1 MKCATNSC
9 SENPS
14 ELFVAHPKLHPRSWG
29 APGAPQNAEAAVV
42 LAETL
47 RENARGK
54 VDPDIA
60 HWKNTQISLYQHCL
74 WENPKRPDFE
84 TPATSPAVLHEFSHL
99 VVSIPFFYPVPLP
112 ALKKCPV
119 SNLLHLICP
128 NRCQLRSLIDE
139 ISSSMHC
146 HATARRFLRCS
157 VWCSVLGS
165 FPGATSAPLASRN
178 ALLRTFPTTQRSGS
192 AAPTSSSGLIG
203 HMLRHKYHQSLFF
216 CLKEALIYCVNANET
231 LRQVLSEFHGWS
243 SFCELVRSAMET
255 ARRSLVGPPEDA
267 LERFDKTLQHVSK
280 QKIRRLFDCPGA
292 RDWERELTQECEK
305 HFDESSAHIHSPHW
319 GALRKAAL
327 RHTDAFVD
335 LNWVRGLAFRP
346 GDSAVICKKRALW
359 LNALATEL
367 VSAREAFY
375 FVGSKTKLR
384 ACLKKYSWDDVLVDV
399 ADLSEAFHR
408 KRQCHFVTLDT
419 ETTVQ
424 QIRALRR
431 VFNVPDGQTELP
443 RLCGVCAVCEC
454 CQSFRSFLTPEK
466 RRSSASNGLIAF
478 GFSNAL
484 IDPSDPRTF
493 FCARKNK
500 YRPNK
505 RKNAGARSIKTGR
518 ALRQAKHYGVDCKRT
533 KLTQISLIGR
543 ALCFKNK
550 IYAICSG
557 CANFMTLSGRSFH
570 NDSICCL
577 RCVDSTTGKKLYTF
591 QECDWCSKRCRSTHL
606 TDVWCS
612 DRKKHSLCRSCT
624 IPAFSSASPFSVDW
638 GQICTALSNG
648 RKAHSK

>member
-9 SENPS
+9 SENPL
-14 ELFVAHPKLHPRSWG
+14 ELFVAHPELHPRRCEGVSTDQVI
-29 APGAPQNAEAAVV
+29 AAAEA
-42 LAETL
+42 L
-47 RENARGK
+47 RADVPGK
-54 VDPDIA
+54 VDPDSA
-60 HWKNTQISLYQHCL
+60 HWKNTQLTLYQHCV
-74 WENPKRPDFE
+74 WENPTTPDFE
-84 TPATSPAVLHEFSHL
+84 TSITSPATLHEFSHL

-112 ALKKCPV
+112 ALKTCPV
-119 SNLLHLICP
+119 SSLLHLICP
-128 NRCQLRSLIDE
+128 NRCQLRSLVDE
-139 ISSSMHC
+139 CSSSMHS
-146 HATARRFLRCS
+146 HATARRFLTSS
-157 VWCSVLGS
+157 VWCSVLGT
-165 FPGATSAPLASRN
+165 FPGATSAPLASRR
-178 ALLRTFPTTQRSGS
+178 ALLSTFQTPQQSGS
-192 AAPTSSSGLIG
+192 GAASSSSGLIG

-231 LRQVLSEFHGWS
+231 VRRVLSEFHGWS

-255 ARRSLVGPPEDA
+255 ARRSLVGPPEAA

-292 RDWERELTQECEK
+292 RDFERELTQECEK
-305 HFDESSAHIHSPHW
+305 HFDETSTRARSPHW
-319 GALRKAAL
+319 GALRKAVL
-327 RHTDAFVD
+327 RHSDTFVD

-346 GDSAVICKKRALW
+346 GDSAAACRRRAARLDG
-359 LNALATEL
+359 LTTEL
-367 VSAREAFY
+367 VAAREAFY
-375 FVGSKTKLR
+375 FDGSKTKLR
-384 ACLKKYSWDDVLVDV
+384 ACLKTYLWDDILVDV
-399 ADLSEAFHR
+399 SDLSEAFMR

-431 VFNVPDGQTELP
+431 VFNVPDGQKELP

-454 CQSFRSFLTPEK
+454 CQSFRSFLTPQKK
-466 RRSSASNGLIAF
+466 RASASNGLIAF

-500 YRPNK
+500 YKPNK
-505 RKNAGARSIKTGR
+505 RKNAGARSCKTGR
-518 ALRQAKHYGVDCKRT
+518 ALRQAKHFGVDCQHT

-543 ALCFKNK
+543 LMVFNKK
-550 IYAICSG
+550 IYGICTG
-557 CANFMTLSGRSFH
+557 CANFTTLSGRSFH

-577 RCVDSTTGKKLYTF
+577 RCVDATTGKKLYTF

-612 DRKKHSLCRSCT
+612 DRKKHSLCRACT
-624 IPAFSSASPFSVDW
+624 IPAFTSSKPFSVNW
-638 GQICTALSNG
+638 SVICTALSTG
-648 RKAHSK
+648 RKTHSK